1 MAGWTGRIR
10 RTGMV
15 AGVSEPTGW
24 TQYRAGWRTRPW
36 LPLIAILAVVLLV
49 VSVAETFTA
58 GPLAFLFIP
67 GLALLYLHHLLV
79 KRTGPRA

>member
-1 MAGWTGRIR
+1 VT
-10 RTGMV
+10 
-15 AGVSEPTGW
+15 EPTGW
-24 TQYRAGWRTRPW
+24 AEYRAVWRSRPW
-36 LPLIAILAVVLLV
+36 VLLVAILAVVVLV

-79 KRTGPRA
+79 KRAAHS